1 LENGT
6 DCRISGWKEI
16 AAFLNCSISTAQRWE
31 RLEGLPVHHHAHAA
45 RATPYLVPVEVNFW
59 RSARELRNG
68 NGERADAG
76 VLRQA
81 AALAVHVEVLRAA
94 PIEALALWCR
104 MARKQSFEM
113 YLRHQAQ
120 QQRSR
125 RVLVHSRGLLE
136 LLRIRIPRM

>member
-1 LENGT
+1 
-6 DCRISGWKEI
+6 
-16 AAFLNCSISTAQRWE
+16 
-31 RLEGLPVHHHAHAA
+31 
-45 RATPYLVPVEVNFW
+45 
-59 RSARELRNG
+59 
-68 NGERADAG
+68 
-76 VLRQA
+76 
-81 AALAVHVEVLRAA
+81 
-94 PIEALALWCR
+94 